1 MKPTEEK
8 KKDEK
13 KGDVKPEE
21 EKKEEPKKEPLTVPQ
36 EIRSN
41 ALLIDRAVST
51 LEPRFTLRV
60 LRTLTALRKRLN
72 SKVLTEAIEGV
83 YPASTSS
90 SSDLRNRSPCPGL
103 VTSAFAA
110 VGTPASVS

>member
-1 MKPTEEK
+1 MSDVPMKPAEEK

-13 KGDVKPEE
+13 NDDTKPEV
-21 EKKEEPKKEPLTVPQ
+21 EKKEELKKEPPTVPQ

-72 SKVLTEAIEGV
+72 GKVLAEAIEGV
-83 YPASTSS
+83 YPSSTS
-90 SSDLRNRSPCPGL
+90 RPGPSL
-103 VTSAFAA
+103 YAQADCSLIF
-110 VGTPASVS
+110 

>member
-1 MKPTEEK
+1 MTDVPMKPANEKKKEEK
-8 KKDEK
+8 KENT
-13 KGDVKPEE
+13 KPEE
-21 EKKEEPKKEPLTVPQ
+21 EEKEEPKKEPPTVPQ

-72 SKVLTEAIEGV
+72 SKVLAEAIEGV
-83 YPASTSS
+83 YPPSTSGPI
-90 SSDLRNRSPCPGL
+90 L
-103 VTSAFAA
+103 A
-110 VGTPASVS
+110 VCRY